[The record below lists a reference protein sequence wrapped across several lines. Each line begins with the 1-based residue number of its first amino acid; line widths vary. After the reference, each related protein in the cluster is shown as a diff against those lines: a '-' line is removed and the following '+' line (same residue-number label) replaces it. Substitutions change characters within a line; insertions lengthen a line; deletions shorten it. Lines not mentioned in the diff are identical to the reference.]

1 MEQYMPFIWLGI
13 ALLAGILEMVT
24 VQLVSIWFVFGAI
37 GAAVTCVFT
46 DNIAIQ
52 FAVFVA
58 ISLIALIA
66 TRPLVKRFKERAK
79 TVRTNVDM
87 NIGKEVRVM
96 TAIDNEKGT
105 GEIKIG
111 DTIWMARTLDGSV
124 VPEGARVVIQ
134 AVEGVK
140 MMVLPQ
146 KTAVTK

>member
-1 MEQYMPFIWLGI
+1 MEQYMPFIWLGV
-13 ALLAGILEMVT
+13 ALLMGILEMAT

-46 DNIAIQ
+46 DNIPIQ
-52 FAVFVA
+52 FGVFVV
-58 ISLIALIA
+58 ISLVALIV

-79 TVRTNVDM
+79 TVHTNIDM
-87 NIGKEVRVM
+87 NIGKEVSVLSE
-96 TAIDNEKGT
+96 INNEKET

-111 DTIWMARTLDGSV
+111 DTIWMARTIDGSV
-124 VPEGARVVIQ
+124 VPQGAHVVIQ

>member
-13 ALLAGILEMVT
+13 ALLMGILEMVT
-24 VQLVSIWFVFGAI
+24 AQLVSIWFVFGAI

-46 DNIAIQ
+46 DNIPIQ
-52 FAVFVA
+52 FGVFVVV
-58 ISLIALIA
+58 SLIALIV

-79 TVRTNVDM
+79 TVYTNVDM
-87 NIGKEVRVM
+87 NIGREVRVL
-96 TAIDNEKGT
+96 TEIDNEKET

-111 DTIWMARTLDGSV
+111 DTIWMARTVDGSV
-124 VPEGARVVIQ
+124 VPAGFPVVIQ

-140 MMVLPQ
+140 MMVIPQ